1 MNYKDK
7 YKLYS
12 IANGDNLKNR
22 RIQDMRIAVSKSFMD
37 SPSYSEI
44 FINGTNTSIAAQ
56 IVDDSDVKDQ
66 KKIVLHDYK
75 IKNGDII
82 EWNNEMW
89 MNILTDN
96 MSDIYFRG
104 TLRLCCGQVKWID
117 DEGEINKRYFSF
129 KSDPATNFGTD
140 ADNIIVLG
148 SERRTLL
155 VSFDDDTTS
164 FRRDDRFIFDSRVWK
179 ITALD
184 NISIKGISIVTVQE
198 DLINTAKD
206 NLDLEIADY
215 YDRIADFKIE
225 IVNGTFAT
233 IREDQSLQL
242 NIIVT
247 NKDTSLPS
255 PALSYSVSDYTVLS
269 ISSEGLIT
277 PLKLGSSIITITYK
291 DASAQIEVRVTD
303 STAYSYTCEIIGSN
317 EIKVGRTQ
325 TYTAKFYRNGV
336 EYPDESR
343 FSLAT
348 EDGNQTTLATIST
361 QNFSE
366 HTCSVV
372 AGNSV
377 GYVWLHVENQN
388 GLSMS
393 KVKIKLKP
401 LY

>member
-1 MNYKDK
+1 M
-7 YKLYS
+7 
-12 IANGDNLKNR
+12 
-22 RIQDMRIAVSKSFMD
+22 SKSWYLMNSSNDRVSGFELD
-37 SPSYSEI
+37 DFALYATSGFDELLEYSPESYEVLVNNVAKKLI
-44 FINGTNTSIAAQ
+44 IQTNSKENTYQ
-56 IVDDSDVKDQ
+56 ILGKLNDFYEGNL
-66 KKIVLHDYK
+66 VL
-75 IKNGDII
+75 
-82 EWNNEMW
+82 WNNKNYLTMTRPQYNKMYQISKIEEC
-89 MNILTDN
+89 NLIL
-96 MSDIYFRG
+96 
-104 TLRLCCGQVKWID
+104 KWID
-117 DEGEINKRYFSF
+117 EFGEVQSHPSVLSSKDTSINVKDGNIMSVPDGFRKISLQNNKYSINIKR
-129 KSDPATNFGTD
+129 DM
-140 ADNIIVLG
+140 
-148 SERRTLL
+148 
-155 VSFDDDTTS
+155 
-164 FRRDDRFIFDSRVWK
+164 RFIIGKESYKVTDVDYIS
-179 ITALD
+179 TAGIVKLALNSSGD
-184 NISIKGISIVTVQE
+184 LNI
-198 DLINTAKD
+198 AKD

-215 YDRIADFKIE
+215 YERIANFKIE

-247 NKDTSLPS
+247 NKDTPLPS
-255 PALSYSVSDYTVLS
+255 PALSYSVSDDTVLS

-291 DASAQIEVRVTD
+291 DTSAQIEVRVTD

-343 FSLAT
+343 FSLAS

-361 QNFSE
+361 QNSSE
-366 HTCSVV
+366 HACSVV

-377 GYVWLHVENQN
+377 GYVWLHVVNQN

-393 KVKIKLKP
+393 KVKIKIKP